1 MNRSWRPIWG
11 ALAEML
17 LQLRNVEVHYQKVA
31 ALKGIS
37 LEVAES
43 DFVTLIGSNGAGK
56 STTLR
61 TISGLNQPSSGE
73 IYFNDR
79 RIDGLSA
86 DRILRMGIAHV
97 PEGRRVFKG
106 LSVEENLH
114 LGAFTRT
121 DRDGIARDLEAV
133 YGHFPRLRERHHQQA
148 STMSGGE
155 QQMLAIGRAL
165 MSNPRLLLLDEPS
178 LGLAPVIVQ
187 EIVRILVEI
196 NQKGVAVVLVEQN
209 AELALE
215 LARHGYVL
223 ETGTIALEGEAKGLM
238 DNEHVRKAYLGI

>member
-1 MNRSWRPIWG
+1 
-11 ALAEML
+11 ML
-17 LQLRNVEVHYQKVA
+17 LQLKDVAVHYHKVA

-37 LEVAES
+37 LAVGES

-61 TISGLNQPSSGE
+61 TISGLNKPSSGE
-73 IYFNDR
+73 IHFDGD
-79 RIDGLSA
+79 RIDGLPA
-86 DRILRMGIAHV
+86 DKIVKMGIAHV

-106 LSVEENLH
+106 LSVRENLL

-121 DRDGIARDLEAV
+121 DGDAIARDLESV
-133 YGHFPRLRERHHQQA
+133 YGHFPRLRERQGQQA
-148 STMSGGE
+148 NTMSGGE
-155 QQMLAIGRAL
+155 QQMVAIGRAL
-165 MSNPRLLLLDEPS
+165 MSDPRLLLLDEPS

-187 EIVRILVEI
+187 EIVHILMEI
-196 NQKGVAVVLVEQN
+196 NKRGVSIVLVEQN

-223 ETGTIALEGEAKGLM
+223 ETGNVALEGEAAGLM
-238 DNEHVRKAYLGI
+238 DNEHVRRAYLGM